1 MSLPPYVVCCTLYS
15 WNVHDKYNRNNLN
28 GRSETC
34 HQRTDC
40 MRKRCR
46 QILISLWKKIT
57 CKKIEWWAFH
67 HTSCAAHYIAE
78 MCTTSTTAT
87 ISVDG
92 PRPAIREPTAWE
104 NVVVKSLV
112 SLWKKKTCKK
122 IEWWAFHH
130 TSCVAHDIAEMCTTS
145 TTETISVDGPRPA
158 IREPTAWENV
168 VVKSLYP
175 HTAASRCYFL
185 AIIYPLLL
193 WSQ

>member
-1 MSLPPYVVCCTLYS
+1 MMSLPPYVVCCTWYS
-15 WNVHDKYNRNNLN
+15 WNVHDKYNRNNLS

-46 QILISLWKKIT
+46 QILISLWKK
-57 CKKIEWWAFH
+57 
-67 HTSCAAHYIAE
+67 
-78 MCTTSTTAT
+78 
-87 ISVDG
+87 
-92 PRPAIREPTAWE
+92 
-104 NVVVKSLV
+104 
-112 SLWKKKTCKK
+112 KTCKK

-130 TSCVAHDIAEMCTTS
+130 TSCVAHYIAEMWTTS
-145 TTETISVDGPRPA
+145 TTATISMDGPRPA

-185 AIIYPLLL
+185 AIIYTHFCCGLNKKWSIFLTKRVFLSLIKPLI
-193 WSQ
+193 SFES